1 MFYQRIVVTPA
12 LGKANELRSLLEE
25 RVKADQSR
33 VNTLLVERVLGKG
46 QGFVVGVF
54 HETLEAFEKEREYLK
69 QDTSFRDFASN
80 VSTLVESQR
89 DLQLY
94 HVISAPTVSNSPAGY
109 THVVRF
115 NTANDREAEMRATLE
130 EFAKARESEGARP
143 PAIMRRLFAPDGP
156 SFLAISAYEN
166 LTEYENI
173 ILQRPP
179 SIQDVIAKTS
189 SLITSPT
196 QHALFQRLVS
206 RS

>member
-33 VNTLLVERVLGKG
+33 IRILLTERILGKG
-46 QGFVVGVF
+46 QGFVVGIF
-54 HETLEAFEKEREYLK
+54 HENLEAFEKEREYLK
-69 QDTSFRDFASN
+69 QDSTFRDFTGK
-80 VSTLVESQR
+80 VTTLVESQR
-89 DLQLY
+89 DIQLY
-94 HVISAPTVSNSPAGY
+94 HVISAPTASNSPAGY

-115 NTANDREAEMRATLE
+115 NTANDKEAEMRAALE

-143 PAIMRRLFAPDGP
+143 PAIMRRVFAPDGP
-156 SFLAISAYEN
+156 TFLAINAYES

-173 ILQRPP
+173 TLQRPQ
-179 SIQDVIAKTS
+179 SIQEVVAKTS
-189 SLITSPT
+189 SLISSPT

-206 RS
+206 AS